1 MLNISEVLKTLKAEG
16 VNCCL
21 VGGLAV
27 ALHGAVRGTV
37 DIDLVIEHSERQFVA
52 CEKALRSLGLVPRL
66 PVTAKEVFQFR
77 TEYIKKRN
85 LIAWSFIHPKQP
97 LILVDIIITHNLQTM
112 RTTYKKFGSSK
123 IPVLDIDDLIGMKKA
138 SGRPQDLEDIKM
150 LKAIQNA
157 KKN

>member
-1 MLNISEVLKTLKAEG
+1 MLDISEVVKTLKAEG
-16 VNCCL
+16 VNYCI

-37 DIDLVIEHSERQFVA
+37 DIDLVIDHSERQFVA

-66 PVTAKEVFQFR
+66 PVTAKEVFQFKD
-77 TEYIKKRN
+77 EYIKKRN

-97 LILVDIIITHNLQTM
+97 LIIVDIIITHNLQTM

-123 IPVLDIDDLIGMKKA
+123 IPVLDISDLIGMKKA